1 MAMPSAAPRLRYVSS
16 IGALLT
22 HPTLFADRRDAGR
35 RLGERLEHL
44 RSEDPVVLGLPRG
57 GVPVAYEVAS
67 ALEAPLDVLLVRK
80 IGAPFH
86 PEYGVGAIAE
96 GGARVVDPR
105 ALAVLGIE
113 HETLERIAARE
124 QAELERRQ
132 RLYRGDGSPVSLAGR
147 TAVLVDDGVATGG
160 TATAAA
166 HAARA
171 RGATKVVL
179 AVPVGPPDAAERFA
193 AVVDEF
199 VCLEAPEG
207 FFAVGAYYAQ
217 FGQTSD
223 DEVRRLLA
231 GARHDTRDGA
241 ATATVDDP
249 PPALGGLDWS
259 QLRRQEVEIP
269 ADSTLLPGDLRLP
282 PSARGLVI
290 FAHGSGSSRL
300 SPRNIQVASALNAG
314 GLATLLFDLLT
325 DAEASA
331 RENVFD
337 VTLLAGRLVAA
348 THWAARAPDTGGLPV
363 GYFGASTGAAAA
375 LCAAADLGSGIRA
388 VVSRGGRPDL
398 AGSRLGDVTAPT
410 LLIVGGDDLA
420 VQRLN
425 EDAARSLRCPHE
437 LAVVPGATH
446 LFEEPG
452 ALEEVARLAGAW
464 LSQHLSGRGEAP

>member
-1 MAMPSAAPRLRYVSS
+1 MVMPSAAPRLRYVSS

-57 GVPVAYEVAS
+57 GVPVAYEVALTRWRLPSTSSWS
-67 ALEAPLDVLLVRK
+67 ARSGLPSIPSTGWAQSRRGESRRRSPCAR
-80 IGAPFH
+80 
-86 PEYGVGAIAE
+86 
-96 GGARVVDPR
+96 GARASSTRPSK
-105 ALAVLGIE
+105 
-113 HETLERIAARE
+113 RIVARE

-171 RGATKVVL
+171 SGARPRWCSPSLL
-179 AVPVGPPDAAERFA
+179 APPSRRARFA

-207 FFAVGAYYAQ
+207 SSQWAPTTRS

-231 GARHDTRDGA
+231 GARPPTPGTVA
-241 ATATVDDP
+241 ATATVVP
-249 PPALGGLDWS
+249 SAA
-259 QLRRQEVEIP
+259 RRWAGSTGHSCGVQEVEIP
-269 ADSTLLPGDLRLP
+269 ADSTPLPGDLRLP
-282 PSARGLVI
+282 PSARGPRHLRSWKRLEQ
-290 FAHGSGSSRL
+290 AQSQEHSGRER
-300 SPRNIQVASALNAG
+300 PERG

-348 THWAARAPDTGGLPV
+348 THWAARAPGTGGLPV
-363 GYFGASTGAAAA
+363 GYFGGVH
-375 LCAAADLGSGIRA
+375 GSGRRPLRCRR
-388 VVSRGGRPDL
+388 SGQRHPGGRFTWGP
-398 AGSRLGDVTAPT
+398 
-410 LLIVGGDDLA
+410 
-420 VQRLN
+420 
-425 EDAARSLRCPHE
+425 
-437 LAVVPGATH
+437 PG
-446 LFEEPG
+446 
-452 ALEEVARLAGAW
+452 
-464 LSQHLSGRGEAP
+464 SGRITARRRDRSHPADRWRGRPGRAETQRGRGSLPAVPARARCGPGSDPPVRGARGA

>member
-1 MAMPSAAPRLRYVSS
+1 M
-16 IGALLT
+16 
-22 HPTLFADRRDAGR
+22 
-35 RLGERLEHL
+35 
-44 RSEDPVVLGLPRG
+44 
-57 GVPVAYEVAS
+57 
-67 ALEAPLDVLLVRK
+67 
-80 IGAPFH
+80 
-86 PEYGVGAIAE
+86 
-96 GGARVVDPR
+96 
-105 ALAVLGIE
+105 
-113 HETLERIAARE
+113 
-124 QAELERRQ
+124 
-132 RLYRGDGSPVSLAGR
+132 SLAGR

-269 ADSTLLPGDLRLP
+269 ADSTLLPGNLRLP

-300 SPRNIQVASALNAG
+300 SPRNIEVASALNAG

-348 THWAARAPDTGGLPV
+348 THWAARAPGTADCPSATSGRPRSGRRPLRCRRSGQRHPGGRFTWGPP
-363 GYFGASTGAAAA
+363 
-375 LCAAADLGSGIRA
+375 GSGRITARRRDRSHPA
-388 VVSRGGRPDL
+388 DRWRGRPGR
-398 AGSRLGDVTAPT
+398 AET
-410 LLIVGGDDLA
+410 
-420 VQRLN
+420 QR
-425 EDAARSLRCPHE
+425 
-437 LAVVPGATH
+437 
-446 LFEEPG
+446 
-452 ALEEVARLAGAW
+452 
-464 LSQHLSGRGEAP
+464 GRGSLPAVPARARCGPGSDPPVRGARGA